1 MSIVSIFRT
10 NDPDGPADEGM
21 LRWEIQ
27 QKRNDPEAIILKNYR
42 NEYRKKKSQK
52 VSRDV
57 LKKLDNEYCEKLGI
71 NIQEFIH
78 KLEIF
83 YGEIED
89 DEREWR
95 EQKYG
100 KQE

>member
-1 MSIVSIFRT
+1 MTIVSIIRS
-10 NDPDGPADEGM
+10 DHPEGSADEGM

-27 QKRNDPEAIILKNYR
+27 QKRNDPEAIILNNYR
-42 NEYRKKKSQK
+42 KEYHKKRSQK
-52 VSRDV
+52 VSMDV
-57 LKKLDNEYCEKLGI
+57 LEKLNMNYCEKLGI
-71 NIQEFIH
+71 NIQEFMH

-83 YGEIED
+83 YGICED

-100 KQE
+100 KQ

>member
-1 MSIVSIFRT
+1 MSSVSIFRT
-10 NDPDGPADEGM
+10 NKPEGPADEGM

-27 QKRNDPEAIILKNYR
+27 QKRTDPEAIILKNYS
-42 NEYRKKKSQK
+42 NEYREKRSQK
-52 VSRDV
+52 VSMDD
-57 LKKLDNEYCEKLGI
+57 LKRLDNKYCEKLGI
-71 NIQEFIH
+71 TIEQFMH

-83 YGEIED
+83 YGCIDD

-100 KQE
+100 KQ